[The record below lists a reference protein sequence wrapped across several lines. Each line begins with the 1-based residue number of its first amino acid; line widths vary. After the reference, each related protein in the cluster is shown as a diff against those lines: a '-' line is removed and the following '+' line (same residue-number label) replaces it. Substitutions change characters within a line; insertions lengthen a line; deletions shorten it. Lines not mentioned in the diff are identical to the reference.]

1 MKKAIQPMLNKK
13 NLFYYLMAL
22 TLFFILFEVSFF
34 IHSSELYLGDFKLI
48 SSHLHVPMAI
58 LPGLL
63 FYLSMQ
69 LLIHVIYVLCIVA
82 ITYGVVIA
90 IPKVKEKMEMIG
102 VVIWV
107 LGIIT
112 ILLANQYYYPNS
124 KFAYLLSDL
133 FPRSIA
139 KYIFGIFIIF
149 FSSVVLLA
157 LSGLFLIFARQF
169 VMRKV
174 KWIFIFFSLGLLGV
188 VGFEYYDGE
197 VITDAATIEKPNIII
212 IGIDALRPDF
222 LGYFGGTKRTP
233 HLDAFFDQA
242 TVFSESM
249 TPLARTFPAWMSI
262 LTGEYPKIDNAR
274 FDLQTDIH
282 YDLHQMLPSI
292 LQQYGYETIFSTDET
307 RFSNI
312 DQTFGFDRM
321 ITPPVGFNDFLI
333 GTLNDFPLS
342 NLLVNSPI
350 GRYLFPYSYGNR
362 PVFTTYD
369 PDSFLHLLKEG
380 LPHSRKKPVL
390 LITHFCLAHSPY
402 LWAEQPAYRAS
413 IHNYQV
419 AVRRVDQQVN
429 DYLMLLKENK
439 WLEHSI
445 VIILSDHGE
454 AIELR
459 GDRVTDADF
468 FIPGKNN
475 IKKVIPAFYPPALDH
490 ELVNQ
495 SAGHGTDILSMT
507 QYHTVLAFRFF
518 GLQGQIPS
526 IVSGRVSLL
535 DIKPTLLDQLGIH
548 SSILPEGKSLV
559 SYLSAQKNS
568 VPSQEDFFTESDFS
582 PQAVRSV
589 HPETRKVLFQGINF
603 FEINPITTKLGI
615 KKSMANLIIS
625 SKQFAD
631 FNGPWVLAMYPQNNK
646 NMTPILVNLDTG
658 FWTNDLNTD
667 FAKHSPVNHMMMAL
681 KKFFGKDITGS

>member
-1 MKKAIQPMLNKK
+1 MQPTLNKSS
-13 NLFYYLMAL
+13 LFYYLIAL
-22 TLFFILFEVSFF
+22 TLFFIMFEVSFF

-48 SSHLHVPMAI
+48 SNHLHVPI
-58 LPGLL
+58 TVLPGLL

-69 LLIHVIYVLCIVA
+69 LLIHFVY
-82 ITYGVVIA
+82 VIA
-90 IPKVKEKMEMIG
+90 I
-102 VVIWV
+102 VVITQGIVMAIPKLQKKIETIGIGIWV
-107 LGIIT
+107 GGIIT
-112 ILLANQYYYPNS
+112 ILLANQYYYPHS
-124 KFAYLLSDL
+124 KFACLLSSFLPRIVSIYFLGIFLTL
-133 FPRSIA
+133 FLSVLLIVFSHFLLELIRRS
-139 KYIFGIFIIF
+139 KGIFI
-149 FSSVVLLA
+149 LL
-157 LSGLFLIFARQF
+157 
-169 VMRKV
+169 
-174 KWIFIFFSLGLLGV
+174 SLGLLTAVGYEYNRAPLV
-188 VGFEYYDGE
+188 V
-197 VITDAATIEKPNIII
+197 DAATVEKPNIII

-233 HLDAFFDQA
+233 HLDEFLEKA
-242 TVFSESM
+242 TVFAESM

-282 YDLHQMLPSI
+282 SDLHQTLPSI
-292 LQQYGYETIFSTDET
+292 LQKYGYETIFSTDET

-312 DQTFGFDRM
+312 DQPFGFDQL
-321 ITPPVGFNDFLI
+321 IAPPTGFNDFLI
-333 GTLNDFPLS
+333 GTLNDFPMS
-342 NLLVNSPI
+342 NLLVNSPL
-350 GRYLFPYSYGNR
+350 GPYLFPYSYGNR

-369 PDSFLHLLKEG
+369 PNSFLRLLKDN
-380 LPHSRKKPVL
+380 LPNARKKPVL

-402 LWAEQPAYRAS
+402 LWAYQPAYHSS
-413 IHNYQV
+413 IHNYQA
-419 AVRRVDQQVN
+419 AVHRVDQQVS
-429 DYLMLLKENK
+429 DYLTLLKNNK

-459 GDRVTDADF
+459 GDRATDADF
-468 FIPGKNN
+468 FIPSKANT
-475 IKKVIPAFYPPALDH
+475 KKVIPAFYPPALDH
-490 ELVNQ
+490 EQVNQ

-526 IVSGRVSLL
+526 VIPGRVSLL
-535 DIKPTLLDQLGIH
+535 DIKPTLLQTLGIP
-548 SSILPEGKSLV
+548 SSNLPAGKSLV
-559 SYLSAQKNS
+559 NYLAGKKSL
-568 VPSQEDFFTESDFS
+568 VPSQGDFFTESDFS

-589 HPETRKVLFQGINF
+589 HPETRKVLFEGINF

-646 NMTPILVNLDTG
+646 KMIRILVNLDTG
-658 FWTNDLNTD
+658 FWTDDLNTD
-667 FAKHSPVNHMMMAL
+667 FAKHSPVNHMAIAL
-681 KKFFGKDITGS
+681 QKFYGKDLV